1 VIIIDKSEALPSV
14 SLSSVEVIQSSSVSL
29 TETARPVEAGESSA
43 MALHHSIFSDCS
55 QRYCLLVSSLVKFYV
70 SWMRDKISGDDD
82 RVILTE
88 LPEQVLRLR
97 QNLLELQN
105 GKLLAWQ
112 MAALTR
118 LETLAD
124 LQLITTV
131 NHGSEIL

>member
-1 VIIIDKSEALPSV
+1 
-14 SLSSVEVIQSSSVSL
+14 
-29 TETARPVEAGESSA
+29 
-43 MALHHSIFSDCS
+43 
-55 QRYCLLVSSLVKFYV
+55 
-70 SWMRDKISGDDD
+70 MRDKISGDDD